1 MRPIWCV
8 SLAAALAACGRESKP
23 KPSQEAPVPNH
34 DDPRP
39 TPPAGQPAPPAAAP
53 AGSVVDRELD
63 VTSVNLR
70 ARVRV
75 KVPAAWT
82 VSGLQVV
89 LRDEYQEAIAGVQFT
104 VTCDGTCGDD
114 EVAKLPQLVDQTF
127 ETRTRPNIGTGDPAL
142 DAVRMNLEVVD
153 QGDVPNGKFRVG
165 RITKPAD
172 LQGPYRNQLYAVCAR
187 ARPGSKIVAA
197 QAWAPL
203 AREAELGPVIV
214 AACKTFEIL

>member
-1 MRPIWCV
+1 M
-8 SLAAALAACGRESKP
+8 P
-23 KPSQEAPVPNH
+23 KR
-34 DDPRP
+34 DDPQAV
-39 TPPAGQPAPPAAAP
+39 PPAGQPTPPAAP
-53 AGSVVDRELD
+53 AAAVVDRELD
-63 VTSVNLR
+63 VASVNLR

-89 LRDEYQEAIAGVQFT
+89 LRDEFQEAIAGVQFT
-104 VTCDGTCGDD
+104 VLCDGACGDD
-114 EVAKLPQLVDQTF
+114 EIAKLPQIVDKTF
-127 ETRTRPNIGTGDPAL
+127 ETRTRPNIGTGDPAR

-172 LQGPYRNQLYAVCAR
+172 LQGPYRNQLFAVCAR

-203 AREAELGPVIV
+203 AREAELGPAVV

>member
-1 MRPIWCV
+1 MRMIWCV

-23 KPSQEAPVPNH
+23 RASQEAPVPSH
-34 DDPRP
+34 DDHPA
-39 TPPAGQPAPPAAAP
+39 TPPAGQPAPGAPAAA
-53 AGSVVDRELD
+53 AVDRELD
-63 VTSVNLR
+63 VASVNLR

-75 KVPAAWT
+75 TVPATWM

-89 LRDEYQEAIAGVQFT
+89 LRDQYQEAIAGVQFT
-104 VTCDGTCGDD
+104 VTCDGACGDD
-114 EVAKLPQLVDQTF
+114 EIAKLPQLVDQTF

-142 DAVRMNLEVVD
+142 DAVRMNLEVVE

-165 RITKPAD
+165 RITKPAG

-203 AREAELGPVIV
+203 DKEAELGPVIV

>member
-1 MRPIWCV
+1 M
-8 SLAAALAACGRESKP
+8 P
-23 KPSQEAPVPNH
+23 KH
-34 DDPRP
+34 DDPRA
-39 TPPAGQPAPPAAAP
+39 TPPAGQPATTTAP
-53 AGSVVDRELD
+53 APTGAAVDRELD
-63 VTSVNLR
+63 VTSSNLK

-89 LRDEYQEAIAGVQFT
+89 LRDEFQEAVAGVQFT
-104 VTCDGTCGDD
+104 VTCDGACGDD
-114 EVAKLPQLVDQTF
+114 ETAKLPQLVDKTF
-127 ETRTRPNIGTGDPAL
+127 ETRTRPNIGTGDPAR
-142 DAVRMNLEVVD
+142 DAVRLNLEVVD

-172 LQGPYRNQLYAVCAR
+172 LQGPYRNQLFAVCAR
-187 ARPGSKIVAA
+187 ARPGTKIVAA

-203 AREAELGPVIV
+203 DREAELGPIIV

>member
-1 MRPIWCV
+1 M
-8 SLAAALAACGRESKP
+8 P
-23 KPSQEAPVPNH
+23 KH
-34 DDPRP
+34 DDQPAA
-39 TPPAGQPAPPAAAP
+39 PPAGQPTSPLAAA
-53 AGSVVDRELD
+53 AVDRELD
-63 VTSVNLR
+63 VASVNLR

-89 LRDEYQEAIAGVQFT
+89 LRDESQEAIAGVQFT
-104 VTCDGTCGDD
+104 VTCDGACGDD
-114 EVAKLPQLVDQTF
+114 EIAKLPQFVDQTF
-127 ETRTRPNIGTGDPAL
+127 ETRARPNIGTGDPAL
-142 DAVRMNLEVVD
+142 DAVRMKVEVVD

-172 LQGPYRNQLYAVCAR
+172 VQGPYRNQLYAVCAR
-187 ARPGSKIVAA
+187 AKPGSKIVAA

-203 AREAELGPVIV
+203 DKEAELGPTIV

>member
-1 MRPIWCV
+1 MRTIWCV
-8 SLAAALAACGRESKP
+8 SLAAALAACGRGSKP
-23 KPSQEAPVPNH
+23 KANEEAPVPKQ
-34 DDPRP
+34 DDPRA
-39 TPPAGQPAPPAAAP
+39 TPSAGQPTPPAAAP
-53 AGSVVDRELD
+53 AASVVDRELD
-63 VTSVNLR
+63 VASVNLR

-114 EVAKLPQLVDQTF
+114 EVAKLPQIVDQTF
-127 ETRTRPNIGTGDPAL
+127 ETRTRPNIGTGDPAR
-142 DAVRMNLEVVD
+142 DAVRMNLELVD

-187 ARPGSKIVAA
+187 AKPGSKIVAA

>member
-8 SLAAALAACGRESKP
+8 SLAAALAACGRESKL
-23 KPSQEAPVPNH
+23 KASQEAPVPNH
-34 DDPRP
+34 DDHPA
-39 TPPAGQPAPPAAAP
+39 TPSAGQPTPAAP
-53 AGSVVDRELD
+53 AGAAVDRELD

-70 ARVRV
+70 AWVRV

-89 LRDEYQEAIAGVQFT
+89 LRDESQEAIAGVQFT
-104 VTCDGTCGDD
+104 VTCDGACGDD
-114 EVAKLPQLVDQTF
+114 EIAKLPQIVDHTF
-127 ETRTRPNIGTGDPAL
+127 ETRTRPNIGTGDPAR
-142 DAVRMNLEVVD
+142 DAVRLNLEVVD
-153 QGDVPNGKFRVG
+153 QGDVPDGKFRVG
-165 RITKPAD
+165 RITRPAD

-203 AREAELGPVIV
+203 DKEAELGPVIV

>member
-1 MRPIWCV
+1 M
-8 SLAAALAACGRESKP
+8 P
-23 KPSQEAPVPNH
+23 KH
-34 DDPRP
+34 DDPRA
-39 TPPAGQPAPPAAAP
+39 TPPAGQATPPAAP
-53 AGSVVDRELD
+53 AAAVDRELD
-63 VTSVNLR
+63 VTSSNLK

-89 LRDEYQEAIAGVQFT
+89 LRDESQEAIAGVQFT
-104 VTCDGTCGDD
+104 VTCDGACGDD
-114 EVAKLPQLVDQTF
+114 ETAKLPQLVDKTF
-127 ETRTRPNIGTGDPAL
+127 ETRTQPNIGTGDPAR
-142 DAVRMNLEVVD
+142 DAVRLNLEVVD

-172 LQGPYRNQLYAVCAR
+172 LQGPYRNQLFAVCAR
-187 ARPGSKIVAA
+187 AKPGTKIVAA

-203 AREAELGPVIV
+203 AREAELGPIIV

>member
-1 MRPIWCV
+1 MRTIWCV

-23 KPSQEAPVPNH
+23 RASQEAPVPNH
-34 DDPRP
+34 DDHSAP
-39 TPPAGQPAPPAAAP
+39 PPAGQPAAPAAP
-53 AGSVVDRELD
+53 AAPAVDRELD
-63 VTSVNLR
+63 VASVNLR

-75 KVPAAWT
+75 KVPATWT

-89 LRDEYQEAIAGVQFT
+89 LRDQYQEAIAGVQFT
-104 VTCDGTCGDD
+104 VTCDGACGDD
-114 EVAKLPQLVDQTF
+114 EIAKLPQLVDQTF
-127 ETRTRPNIGTGDPAL
+127 ETRSRPNIGTGDPAL
-142 DAVRMNLEVVD
+142 DAVRMKVEIVD

-172 LQGPYRNQLYAVCAR
+172 VQGPYRNQLYAVCAR
-187 ARPGSKIVAA
+187 AKPGSKIVAA

-203 AREAELGPVIV
+203 DKEAELGPVIV